1 MQMNFSHQVQLI
13 SFLPFSGIHALH
25 PPNEFILG
33 DLIAFKN
40 AWSIGVCWMACYI
53 LLVPSLIDE
62 LRRIFGTYSFQTFS
76 SCRFKEI
83 PQHFIFHSFLYL
95 TVCLWFLYRNPTV
108 TISLVH
114 VVRNISSSSAS
125 SSTFLLAPLSRAN
138 LFLMCAVLVL
148 LFKHMCS

>member
-1 MQMNFSHQVQLI
+1 M
-13 SFLPFSGIHALH
+13 H

-53 LLVPSLIDE
+53 LPVASLIDE
-62 LRRIFGTYSFQTFS
+62 LHRIFGTYSFQAS
-76 SCRFKEI
+76 LSCRFKKKI
-83 PQHFIFHSFLYL
+83 PQHFIIHSFLYL
-95 TVCLWFLYRNPTV
+95 TVCLWFLYRNAMA

-114 VVRNISSSSAS
+114 VVRNITSSSA
-125 SSTFLLAPLSRAN
+125 SSTFLLAPLSRPN

-148 LFKHMCS
+148 LFKHICS